1 MWRHHRVQLT
11 INAVGLRCGTRN
23 LNQLPGSKRVHQL
36 RMARGMLTFRAS
48 ITLALTAFVV
58 ALGTL
63 LTVIPTRALRSAT
76 QDAASAYMDAT
87 STKAFGRLKAEA
99 TAIASLVHVLA
110 NSSSIAD

>member
-1 MWRHHRVQLT
+1 MV
-11 INAVGLRCGTRN
+11 
-23 LNQLPGSKRVHQL
+23 
-36 RMARGMLTFRAS
+36 TFRTS

-63 LTVIPTRALRSAT
+63 LTVIQTRALRLAT

-87 STKAFGRLKAEA
+87 STKAFGRLQTEV

-110 NSSSIAD
+110 TSSSIADSNERTESGRAIPLFKD